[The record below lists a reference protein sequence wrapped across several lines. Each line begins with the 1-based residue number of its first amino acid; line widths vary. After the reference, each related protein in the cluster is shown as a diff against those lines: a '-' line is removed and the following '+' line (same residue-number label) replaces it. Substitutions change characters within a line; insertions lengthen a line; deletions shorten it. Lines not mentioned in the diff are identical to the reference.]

1 MALAYQSFEVPNTSD
16 PRINAINN
24 AGQIA
29 GHWNAGDLNNA
40 LFSGFLLEP
49 NGEGEV
55 DVFAPPN
62 AGSTFTWGLDD
73 NGQAVG
79 SFSTTS
85 DFEEDG
91 AGRGYIYDSTDFDED
106 TAFRIVD
113 PFPQFPDRSVT
124 LTGINNNGQISGYY
138 LLPNFAG
145 GSSFVLEGEDLNVR
159 NLDIEGSDRTLAWD
173 INDAGKVVGQFRIPD
188 ERNSAFVWENGEIT
202 EEFDF
207 PGARF
212 TTARSID
219 NNDSIVGWL
228 ISDET
233 EQRVNG
239 FIWENG
245 EFEGINFPGATS
257 TFAEDMNDGGA
268 IVGSYSDQEGNILGF
283 SAVETGAEIEIL
295 DGDTNII
302 DVNVRLDFDS
312 TRVGTPTSKTLTI
325 ANTGDRPL
333 ILTDLNLPDGFSPVD
348 PLPNNF
354 NLAPENTVELAV
366 QLDAETGGGFNGTLE
381 LIASDSEENLFGF
394 TSTIYG
400 AVNGGRRNDT
410 LVGSAVAD
418 TLVGGRGNDRIF
430 GKGGNDNLQGRPGN
444 DHLFGGSG
452 DDILSGGIGRDR
464 LNGGQ
469 GNDTLTGGASRDRF
483 IFNTNQEFS
492 TDDLGVDTITDFDI
506 VRDLIL
512 LDRDT
517 FTAIDDGASIDDVFA
532 TVTNDAAA
540 EIAEAAIVYN
550 SSNGHLFYNPN
561 GSDSGFGSGGQFAIL
576 ENQPELSGENFFIRG

>member
-1 MALAYQSFEVPNTSD
+1 MALAYQSFEVPNVFSLSV
-16 PRINAINN
+16 NAINN

-29 GHWNAGDLNNA
+29 GHFDEL
-40 LFSGFLLEP
+40 GFLLEP
-49 NGEGEV
+49 NGDIEP
-55 DVFAPPN
+55 FAPPG
-62 AGSTFTWGLDD
+62 AGFTLTWGLGD

-79 SFSTTS
+79 PFFPTL
-85 DFEEDG
+85 DFEETDEVSQ
-91 AGRGYIYDSTDFDED
+91 GYIYDGTDF
-106 TAFRIVD
+106 TIVD
-113 PFPQFPDRSVT
+113 PFPEFPERSVE
-124 LTGINNNGQISGYY
+124 LTGINNNGQISGFY

-145 GSSFVLEGEDLNVR
+145 GTSFLLEGEDFNVT

-188 ERNSAFVWENGEIT
+188 VSESAFLWENGNII
-202 EEFDF
+202 EELDF
-207 PGARF
+207 PRARF
-212 TTARSID
+212 TTARGIN

-233 EQRVNG
+233 EQSING

-245 EFEGINFPGATS
+245 EFEGINFPRARRTLATG
-257 TFAEDMNDGGA
+257 MNDEGV
-268 IVGSYSDQEGNILGF
+268 IVGHYRDQEGNNIGF
-283 SAVETGAEIEIL
+283 RAVETGAEIEIL

-354 NLAPENTVELAV
+354 NLAPEDTLELAV
-366 QLDAETGGGFNGTLE
+366 QLDAETGGAFNGTLE

-400 AVNGGRRNDT
+400 AVNGSGADDR

-418 TLVGGRGNDRIF
+418 TLAGGGGNDRIF
-430 GKGGNDNLQGRPGN
+430 GKRGDDNLQGNSGN

-452 DDILSGGIGRDR
+452 DDTLVGGIGRDR
-464 LNGGQ
+464 LNGGE
-469 GNDTLTGGASRDRF
+469 GDDTLTGGASIDRF
-483 IFNTNQEFS
+483 IFNTNQEFD

-512 LDRDT
+512 LDRGT
-517 FTAIDDGASIDDVFA
+517 FTAIESEASIDEVFA
-532 TVTNDAAA
+532 TVTSNAAA
-540 EIAEAAIVYN
+540 GVSEAAIVYN

-561 GSDSGFGSGGQFAIL
+561 GNDSGFGSGAQFAIL
-576 ENQPELSGENFFIRG
+576 SNQAELSGENFFIRG

>member
-1 MALAYQSFEVPNTSD
+1 MALAYQSFEVPNASD
-16 PRINAINN
+16 PRANAINN

-29 GHWNAGDLNNA
+29 GHSDNL
-40 LFSGFLLEP
+40 GFLLES
-49 NGEGEV
+49 NGEVEF
-55 DVFAPPN
+55 FAPPG
-62 AGSTFTWGLDD
+62 AGSTLTWGLGD

-79 SFSTTS
+79 PFFTTP
-85 DFEEDG
+85 DFEPDG
-91 AGRGYIYDSTDFDED
+91 VSQGYIYDGTDF
-106 TAFRIVD
+106 TIVN
-113 PFPQFPDRSVT
+113 PFPQFPERSVE
-124 LTGINNNGQISGYY
+124 LTGINNNGQISGFY
-138 LLPNFAG
+138 LLPDFAG
-145 GSSFVLEGEDLNVR
+145 GTSFLLEGEDLNVTD
-159 NLDIEGSDRTLAWD
+159 LDIEGSDRTIAWD

-188 ERNSAFVWENGEIT
+188 VRNSAFVWEDGNLT
-202 EEFDF
+202 EELDF

-219 NNDSIVGWL
+219 NDDSIIGWL

-233 EQRVNG
+233 EQGVNG

-257 TFAEDMNDGGA
+257 TFAEDMNDEGLIIGN
-268 IVGSYSDQEGNILGF
+268 YRDQEGNTIGF
-283 SAVETGAEIEIL
+283 RAVETGAEIEIL
-295 DGDTNII
+295 DEDTNII
-302 DVNVRLDFDS
+302 DVAVRLDFDS

-333 ILTDLNLPDGFSPVD
+333 ILTDLNLPDGFSLIE

-400 AVNGGRRNDT
+400 AVNGGGEDDT
-410 LVGSAVAD
+410 LVGSAVVD
-418 TLVGGRGNDRIF
+418 TLVGGGGSDRIF
-430 GKGGNDNLQGRPGN
+430 GKGGDDNLQGRPGN

-452 DDILSGGIGRDR
+452 DDILIGGIGRDR
-464 LNGGQ
+464 LNGGE
-469 GNDTLTGGASRDRF
+469 GNDTLTGGASIDRF
-483 IFNTNQEFS
+483 IFNTNQEFAS
-492 TDDLGVDTITDFDI
+492 EDIGVDTITDFDL

-512 LDRDT
+512 LDRGT
-517 FTAIDDGASIDDVFA
+517 FTAIESEASIDDVFA
-532 TVTNDAAA
+532 TVTTNAAA
-540 EIAEAAIVYN
+540 GVSEAAIVYN
-550 SSNGHLFYNPN
+550 SNNGNLFYNAN

-576 ENQPELSGENFFIRG
+576 SNQPELSGDNFFIRA